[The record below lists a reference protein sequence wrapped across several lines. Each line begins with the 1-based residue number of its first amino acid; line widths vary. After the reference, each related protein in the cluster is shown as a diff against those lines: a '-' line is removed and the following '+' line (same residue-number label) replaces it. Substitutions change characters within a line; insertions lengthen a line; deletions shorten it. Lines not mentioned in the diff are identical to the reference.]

1 MVQPPRSGRGAVHP
15 VLIVFPI
22 ALFGMAFLFDLA
34 GLGSRG
40 TLWPAIAYWNVG
52 AGLVTALCAAV
63 FGIVDYAAI
72 PASTRASR
80 VGLFHGLMQTLALG
94 LFAVSFVIRS
104 LNRTPSLQHW
114 AIVASALGLCVL
126 LGAGWLGA
134 LLVGHLGTRAADPLA
149 LEDSSPMG

>member
-1 MVQPPRSGRGAVHP
+1 VHP

-22 ALFGMAFLFDLA
+22 GLFGMAFLFDLV

-52 AGLVTALCAAV
+52 AGLVTALIAAL
-63 FGIVDYAAI
+63 FGILDYAAI

-80 VGLFHGLMQTLALG
+80 VGLVHGLMQTFALG

-104 LNRTPSLQHW
+104 LNRSPTMQLW
-114 AIVASALGLCVL
+114 AVVASSVGLCSL

-134 LLVGHLGTRAADPLA
+134 LLVGHLGTRETDPLA
-149 LEDSSPMG
+149 LEESPPIG